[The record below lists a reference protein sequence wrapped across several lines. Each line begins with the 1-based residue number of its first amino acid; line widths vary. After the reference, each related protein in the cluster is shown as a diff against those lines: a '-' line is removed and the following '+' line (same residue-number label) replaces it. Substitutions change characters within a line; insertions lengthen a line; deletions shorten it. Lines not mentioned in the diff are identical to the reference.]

1 MLISLKKTTIAI
13 LLAIVTVQY
22 TYSQNIHVKPKKV
35 KASSFHSDG
44 HRSSRGYT
52 RYIHDSNKNTA
63 WAPKGTK
70 ARNPKSGIGEYVNF
84 KFAKKHIFKEFK
96 IYNGVYG
103 YRWYKKNNRATKIS
117 LTFDGNRKIEYSL
130 KDTQNQQTFKIPNIK
145 SSSIRLTILDKKLG
159 THEKA
164 DEYTLGITDISF
176 YALNQLLYD
185 IKRLPLGTSKSTYAK
200 IVKKLSTKIYRRSK
214 VKVDINKYKIDGH
227 TLLAYAIKSGNYN
240 LTLALLENGA
250 SVSSV
255 NIGHLSKQ
263 NTNEE
268 FANFANHVKNKRV
281 IYQQD
286 VNTLKSNR
294 NFSLIE
300 LQQFSKKL
308 SKDYYYLWEEE
319 KKEFKKLIVSKE
331 SNAYLRDLKDKVS
344 EIISKPHN
352 KNTLELAAKFNSHNY
367 NRLQK
372 IDYSER
378 KKLNEKL
385 KQKINEIL
393 SDLTLETQSQISNWS
408 TFSDLAALNNS
419 YNRFKKKYKKYN
431 NYESVK
437 NIREAYKNQKAL
449 IIENSYDLI
458 ASKVEN
464 TNDLDFIEVMEKI
477 YFKNINK
484 TPKIRNLITLTNSK
498 KTQLK
503 SIISERRNKIITSL
517 KYSLDSIEI
526 KAAKLRNRAAT
537 QRVKLENKYKV
548 KLPSHSQL
556 ATMLSNFITV
566 KNKPTKRNKDKF
578 VRYIEELGYIKT
590 SKEVYSDINV
600 FKNKK
605 NYKITIVTI
614 PKREAIS
621 LVFPKVNKDITKLYY
636 EQFRSNLRP
645 TFKTTKNPINYNN
658 NSNLNTKGFTDDKNN
673 FIYEIS
679 YKKKELRVSIFSN
692 FFLERPIAMKRLD
705 YNKFKLTSYS
715 SYSNIYLKKGEK
727 IKIKATNPASKYH
740 QPSGYKTNSNTFD
753 KRFNHN
759 ALIAKIGD
767 SDWFYVGK
775 GKIITAQNSG
785 ILRFKINNKY
795 KSLYPYII
803 EYSY

>member
-1 MLISLKKTTIAI
+1 MLISLKKITIAI
-13 LLAIVTVQY
+13 LMTIVTAQY
-22 TYSQNIHVKPKKV
+22 TSSQIINVKPKKV
-35 KASSFHSDG
+35 KASSFHSG
-44 HRSSRGYT
+44 GYT

-70 ARNPKSGIGEYVNF
+70 SRNPKSGIGEYINF
-84 KFAKKHIFKEFK
+84 KFSKKYIFKEFK

-159 THEKA
+159 THKKA
-164 DEYTLGITDISF
+164 DEYTLGISDVSF

-185 IKRLPLGTSKSTYAK
+185 IKQLPLGTSKRAYTK
-200 IVKKLSTKIYRRSK
+200 IIKKLSTKIYRRSK

-268 FANFANHVKNKRV
+268 FADFANHVKNKRV

-286 VNTLKSNR
+286 VNTLKSNH
-294 NFSLIE
+294 NFSLME

-308 SKDYYYLWEEE
+308 SKDYYYLWDEE
-319 KKEFKKLIVSKE
+319 KKEFKELIVSKE
-331 SNAYLRDLKDKVS
+331 SYAYLRDLKDKVS

-352 KNTLELAAKFNSHNY
+352 KNTLELATKFNSHNY

-419 YNRFKKKYKKYN
+419 YNRFKKEYKKYN

-498 KTQLK
+498 KTQLR
-503 SIISERRNKIITSL
+503 SIISERRNKIISSL

-590 SKEVYSDINV
+590 SKEVYSDINI
-600 FKNKK
+600 FKN
-605 NYKITIVTI
+605 NRNHKITIVTTKKDI
-614 PKREAIS
+614 AETIS
-621 LVFPKVNKDITKLYY
+621 LDFPKASKDMIKLYY
-636 EQFRSNLRP
+636 EQFASNLRDV
-645 TFKTTKNPINYNN
+645 FKTTKDPNHYNN
-658 NSNLNTKGFTDDKNN
+658 STNLNKKRFTDDKTD
-673 FIYEIS
+673 FIYVIS
-679 YKKKELRVSIFSN
+679 YENKKLNVSILSK
-692 FFLERPIAMKRLD
+692 FFLENPIVMKRLD

-775 GKIITAQNSG
+775 GKTITAQNSG

-795 KSLYPYII
+795 KSIYPYII